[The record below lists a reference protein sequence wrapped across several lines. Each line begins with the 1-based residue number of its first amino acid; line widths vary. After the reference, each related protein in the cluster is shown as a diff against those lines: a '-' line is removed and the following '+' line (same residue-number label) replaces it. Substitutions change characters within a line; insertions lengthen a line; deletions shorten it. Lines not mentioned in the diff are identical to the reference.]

1 MTGKDDLLQDSL
13 LREVDEDLRR
23 DRMLRLW
30 RRYRGALI
38 GLLTLIVAA
47 VASFQV
53 WKHFQEQRLAA
64 AATAFVEAQAEAAR
78 DPALA
83 AAGFAKLAESGP
95 GGYALMAR
103 FEEAALLA
111 RQGNRAGA
119 IAAYEQAA
127 RQTDEAVYRD
137 LAALLAVMVAL
148 QAPSTAELDMADVQ
162 TKLSA
167 LAADGGAWRY
177 SARELQALLA
187 LKAGQLGEAERLLKQ
202 LRDDAAAPSG
212 IRERA
217 EMLLSQTSRG

>member
-13 LREVDEDLRR
+13 LREIDEDLRR

-30 RRYRGALI
+30 RRYRVALI
-38 GLLTLIVAA
+38 GVLALIVAG
-47 VASFQV
+47 VAAFQV
-53 WKHFQEQRLAA
+53 WKHFQEQRRTT
-64 AATAFVEAQAEAAR
+64 AATAFVEAQAQAAG

-83 AAGFAKLAESGP
+83 AAGFAKLAESGAD
-95 GGYALMAR
+95 GYALMAR

-111 RQGNRAGA
+111 RQGNRAAA

-127 RQTDEAVYRD
+127 RQTDAAIYRD
-137 LAALLAVMVAL
+137 LAALLSVMVAM
-148 QAPSTAELDMADVQ
+148 QAPTTAEMDMADVQ
-162 TKLSA
+162 AKLAS
-167 LAADGGAWRY
+167 LAADGAPWRY

-187 LKAGQLGEAERLLKQ
+187 LKAGQQGEAERLLKQ

-217 EMLLSQTSRG
+217 EMLLSQAGRG